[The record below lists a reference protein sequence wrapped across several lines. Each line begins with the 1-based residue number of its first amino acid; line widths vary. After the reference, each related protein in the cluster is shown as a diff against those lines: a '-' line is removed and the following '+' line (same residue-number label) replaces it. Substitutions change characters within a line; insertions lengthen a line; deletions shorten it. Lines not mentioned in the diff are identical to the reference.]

1 MRARSRNGQLLW
13 AAMLLLTVSALQ
25 AAEPGPQ
32 IVAKITQVDLAEQ
45 EINPPNLKV
54 TATGEVNT
62 GGYSKTR
69 LVRAVYVQPPEDGIQ
84 DYFLMSVPPEG
95 PAIQVISSVSA
106 SDTWKGYKQE
116 APWIKGIRVHGSGE
130 GIVVKPLREK
140 AK

>member
-1 MRARSRNGQLLW
+1 MRPRTRNGLFL
-13 AAMLLLTVSALQ
+13 AASLLLLPFSSLQ

-32 IVAKITQVDLAEQ
+32 VVAKITQVDVAEQ

-84 DYFLMSVPPEG
+84 DYFLMSVPPDG
-95 PAIQVISSVSA
+95 PAIQVISAVSA
-106 SDTWKGYKQE
+106 TDTWKSYKTE
-116 APWIKGIRVHGSGE
+116 APWLKGIRVHGSGA
-130 GIVVKPLREK
+130 GIVVKPLGGK